1 MFFLK
6 KLCYSIYGVEEK
18 IAEDSLFRIKFF
30 RVINKMKVLGLNN
43 KKKAQKGFS
52 VIELLI
58 VLIIL
63 SILAVLALPQI
74 IASRRVFRFSGMQR
88 QFVSSLTEARQSAM
102 TQRTPVTFRYDN
114 ANKRTI
120 IYGGAFGAVGNSKN
134 RVVDMSGSGLVRGD
148 IVYGRPTGASTAA
161 LGDSSNM
168 TALASGV
175 VEVTF
180 QPDGSVIDA
189 SNNPK
194 NNGLF
199 FYHKKNANDTAF
211 AVSILGAGGRIK
223 IWRYSKG
230 PKVYVE

>member
-6 KLCYSIYGVEEK
+6 KLCYSIYGVGEK
-18 IAEDSLFRIKFF
+18 IRENFLGDK
-30 RVINKMKVLGLNN
+30 KMKVLEFN
-43 KKKAQKGFS
+43 KKKRAQKGFS
-52 VIELLI
+52 VLELLI

-63 SILAVLALPQI
+63 SILAVLALPQV

-88 QFVSSLTEARQSAM
+88 QFVSSLTEARQAAM
-102 TQRTPVTFRYDN
+102 TQRTPITFRYDN

-120 IYGGAFGAVGNSKN
+120 IYGGIFGALGDAKN
-134 RVVDMSGSGLVRGD
+134 RVVEMTGSGLANNDV
-148 IVYGRPTGASTAA
+148 VYGRPTGASTAA
-161 LGDSSNM
+161 LGDNSNM
-168 TALASGV
+168 TALVSNV
-175 VEVTF
+175 VDVTF

-199 FYHKKNANDTAF
+199 FYHKKYSNDTAF

-223 IWRYSKG
+223 IWRYSQG